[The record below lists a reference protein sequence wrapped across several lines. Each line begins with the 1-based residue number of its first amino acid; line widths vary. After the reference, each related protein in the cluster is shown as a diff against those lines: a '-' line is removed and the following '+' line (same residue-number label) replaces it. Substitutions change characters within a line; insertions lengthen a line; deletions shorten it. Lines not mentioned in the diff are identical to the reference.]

1 MITKKIAKMKKNTT
15 LHIKSIYILLFS
27 MLLLSCSNNKQQK
40 KASIQKIPVVKVL
53 QRDVPIYSWYVG
65 QIYGAKDIPI
75 RARVEGF
82 LESIEFKEG
91 SKVTKGQLLY
101 TIDPQSLEAA
111 SNVQKSKV
119 AEAQTHLAK
128 ARADL
133 DRIKPLAES
142 KAVSQSD
149 LDASQAA
156 YDAALS
162 SLRAAKANLRS
173 SDINLSYTQ
182 VLSPID
188 GIIGKTNAR
197 VGEFVGREPN
207 PVILNTVSEI
217 SSVIV
222 KFSIT
227 EAQFIKLSRSYRERI
242 KEGTLKEDE
251 KSGVQLQLADES
263 IYKHKGKI
271 DFVDRN
277 IDQNTGSILVQAS
290 FPNPDRLLRPGLYSK
305 VRVLTDIKYD
315 AIVIPQRCIM
325 ELQGQYSVY
334 VVNDSNKVETRMINL
349 SYKAGDLAAVTE
361 GLTVGDRVVIDAL
374 QKVRSGIKVS
384 PIDTVFQSKVFKL
397 KTE

>member
-1 MITKKIAKMKKNTT
+1 
-15 LHIKSIYILLFS
+15 
-27 MLLLSCSNNKQQK
+27 MLLVNCSNQQQQK
-40 KASIQKIPVVKVL
+40 NAPIQKIPVIKVIEH
-53 QRDVPIYSWYVG
+53 DVPIYSWYVG

-82 LESIEFKEG
+82 LESIDFQEG

-111 SNVQKSKV
+111 SNAQKSKV
-119 AEAQTHLAK
+119 AEAQTNLVK

-156 YDAALS
+156 YDAALAS
-162 SLRAAKANLRS
+162 VRAAKANLRS
-173 SDINLSYTQ
+173 SDINLSYTR

-188 GIIGKTNAR
+188 GVIGKTNAR
-197 VGEFVGREPN
+197 VGEFVGRDPN

-217 SSVIV
+217 STVIV

-227 EAQFIKLSRSYRERI
+227 EAQYIKLARRI
-242 KEGTLKEDE
+242 HNNRKNGEEEIEPTT
-251 KSGVQLQLADES
+251 VQLQLADES
-263 IYKHKGKI
+263 MYAYDGNV
-271 DFVDRN
+271 DFIDRN
-277 IDQNTGSILVQAS
+277 IDQNTGSIMVQAS

-305 VRVLTDIKYD
+305 VKVRTDIKRN
-315 AIVIPQRCIM
+315 AKIIPQRCIM
-325 ELQGQYSVY
+325 ELQGQFSVFI
-334 VVNDSNKVETRMINL
+334 VTDSNIVENRIIKVA
-349 SYKAGDLAAVTE
+349 YKSGDLAAITE
-361 GLTVGDRVVIDAL
+361 GLNIGDRIVIDAL
-374 QKVRSGIKVS
+374 QKVRGGLEIS